1 MPTSVDAAAGETVT
15 FYCITDAIPEPVNF
29 WFINSEPIES
39 KPVNQFLLY
48 SLIKQIVMLLPFIV
62 QAIVPAQYV
71 DISSSAFSV
80 VNVQEKL
87 NF

>member
-39 KPVNQFLLY
+39 KPVYQLLLY
-48 SLIKQIVMLLPFIV
+48 SLINTNCNATYFHCLSFCSIVLHIF
-62 QAIVPAQYV
+62 Q
-71 DISSSAFSV
+71 
-80 VNVQEKL
+80 
-87 NF
+87 